1 MFFVMDLISSIKF
14 EIFFGITNLFVIYKF
29 VI

>member
-14 EIFFGITNLFVIYKF
+14 EIFGITNLFVIYKF